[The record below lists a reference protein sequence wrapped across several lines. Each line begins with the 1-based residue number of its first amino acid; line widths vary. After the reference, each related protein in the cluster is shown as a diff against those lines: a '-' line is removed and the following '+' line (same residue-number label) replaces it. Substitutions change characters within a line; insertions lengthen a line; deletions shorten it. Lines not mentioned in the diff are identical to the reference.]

1 MLLVTVKMNF
11 FHRLH
16 IISDLIKDTEHFIRS
31 LDNLPDKAVI
41 HINDTHPALC
51 VPELMR
57 LLVDEYDYGWDRAWE
72 ITCATLSYTNH
83 TVMAEALER
92 WPVSLFQ
99 EQLPRIYS
107 ICQEINRRLM
117 EKLQRVYPNDP
128 GKWNYM
134 AVIANDEVRM
144 ANLCLTCCHKINGVS
159 QLHTDILEKT
169 IFRDYYNLDHSRFLN
184 ITNGIAYRRWLCQ
197 SNPALSGYLQTL
209 IGDGFLKDANAL
221 EALEHYRACFKA
233 SRAAAKEVRRVE
245 EASRAQGSRVEEA
258 RFALERIG
266 EVDPKPG
273 EYEELEELLPRSEHA
288 EVLVATANDAHA
300 SLASEGGALDA
311 VNSAVAEL
319 SRMATV
325 DRKLGDIADAL
336 SDACISLEDCAN
348 ELRSYRDG
356 VAFDP
361 RELARM
367 RERYSDLKGL
377 LRQWGPTMDDVFAMR
392 DRSQELL
399 SLVDDGDE
407 QIKKAREALG
417 SAERELFAAAKA
429 LKRARNTAAPRFCH
443 EVGRQMARL
452 EMGSAEL
459 VWESRDLPRAEWTS
473 VGPSSYELLYRSGA
487 GLTPRPLR
495 RIASGGE
502 LSRVMLASKVV
513 LGNADGVDT
522 LVFDEV
528 DAGVGGSTARA
539 LAGVLADLAATHQV
553 IVVTHL
559 AQVAVMAD
567 KHYVVSKEPG
577 DVPQTHL
584 DEVTGEAR
592 IAEIAR
598 MLSGDQSEASLAHA
612 KQMLEEARG

>member
-1 MLLVTVKMNF
+1 MIDELQVYNIALIREATLVPSAGLTVLTGETGAGKTALLSALKLILGERADSSTVREGEALASVEA
-11 FHRLH
+11 RLFDGPH
-16 IISDLIKDTEHFIRS
+16 DTEGFTVQRS
-31 LDNLPDKAVI
+31 LSAEGRSRVKIDGRIASVRELSERVGVMMD
-41 HINDTHPALC
+41 LC
-51 VPELMR
+51 GQHEHQR
-57 LLVDEYDYGWDRAWE
+57 LLDPAHHVAMVDAW
-72 ITCATLSYTNH
+72 AGRS
-83 TVMAEALER
+83 
-92 WPVSLFQ
+92 
-99 EQLPRIYS
+99 
-107 ICQEINRRLM
+107 
-117 EKLQRVYPNDP
+117 
-128 GKWNYM
+128 
-134 AVIANDEVRM
+134 
-144 ANLCLTCCHKINGVS
+144 
-159 QLHTDILEKT
+159 
-169 IFRDYYNLDHSRFLN
+169 
-184 ITNGIAYRRWLCQ
+184 
-197 SNPALSGYLQTL
+197 
-209 IGDGFLKDANAL
+209 AL

-233 SRAAAKEVRRVE
+233 SCAAAKEVRRVE
-245 EASRAQGSRVEEA
+245 EASRARGSRVEEA

-348 ELRSYRDG
+348 ELRAYRDG

-452 EMGSAEL
+452 EMGGAEL
-459 VWESRDLPRAEWTS
+459 VWESRDLPRAEWTP

-592 IAEIAR
+592 TAEIAR